1 MLRMRIK
8 MSKLKM
14 YDERMAIC
22 RVCPELKRKLVGSSG
37 TICGCNMKMK
47 AQMESQDCP
56 LGKWHRSK

>member
-14 YDERMAIC
+14 YDERMTIC
-22 RVCPELKRKLVGSSG
+22 RVCPELKRKLIGSFCN
-37 TICGCNMKMK
+37 ICGCNMKMK

-56 LGKWHRSK
+56 LDKWPKIK